1 MMRRNLFRSSN
12 PVLLGLDQ
20 GFASDTPATYG
31 GVVAKSLFLFTILAF
46 TGGIVAFNQDFFFTN
61 QWILFAAMI
70 GGFITIL
77 FSRTP
82 SAAKV
87 GAPIY
92 AALQGIVIGMIAVV
106 YNFIAPGI
114 VESAILLTLS
124 IFLVMLILYAT
135 GLVRV
140 GPIFTRVVYAG
151 LGGLVLFSFVAIL
164 LSFFSP
170 GFADLFYGNLQ
181 FILIISLI
189 GAALASLMILVD
201 LDRITM
207 IVRSGADE
215 SVEWI
220 AALGLMVT
228 IIWLFLE
235 ILRILLVFASRSRD

>member
-1 MMRRNLFRSSN
+1 
-12 PVLLGLDQ
+12 
-20 GFASDTPATYG
+20 
-31 GVVAKSLFLFTILAF
+31 
-46 TGGIVAFNQDFFFTN
+46 
-61 QWILFAAMI
+61 
-70 GGFITIL
+70 
-77 FSRTP
+77 
-82 SAAKV
+82 
-87 GAPIY
+87 
-92 AALQGIVIGMIAVV
+92 MIAVV